1 MVFVHIRHRW
11 LVAYDVTQSETFVE
25 NMTTIRIAVRVGQ
38 CRNAI
43 SQRRNAISDGSERV
57 DPFAPVVNIR

>member
-1 MVFVHIRHRW
+1 M
-11 LVAYDVTQSETFVE
+11 AYDVTQSETFVE

-43 SQRRNAISDGSERV
+43 SQRRNAISDGWLLV
-57 DPFAPVVNIR
+57 LPLGPVVNIH

>member
-1 MVFVHIRHRW
+1 M
-11 LVAYDVTQSETFVE
+11 AYDVTQSETFVE